1 MEVETNHRCTQAL
14 DASSTSGATEREH
27 RLTDLHVP
35 RLDFGFADC
44 SLSSADSLACH
55 PTTGAEVVAAHAGD
69 HALIH
74 TLLRAAHQQP
84 TLQDFLSWLDEPTY
98 SPSDRLLVREND
110 QIVAH
115 VQMLRRWAMFEQV
128 RVPCADL
135 QDLAVL
141 PELAPL
147 GYDRWL
153 LEVAEHALLESRAVI
168 SVLRT
173 DRREPYLATGWSEA
187 RGRGY
192 SRASVGDLLA
202 HLVLPPAA
210 RKRRRRGLHIRLWRH
225 VELDA
230 LQAIYRRAVE
240 RLWGAVNRSERY
252 WQWLVGRTAHSE
264 LIVAVDG
271 ADDWD
276 DFNHAPHIVGY
287 AVTHGPQVIELC
299 CLPGYER
306 AAPRLLE
313 RACQD
318 AIERDYHSL
327 SLHTSATDPLHELMV
342 TSGGNWCTDER
353 GAGGTLLVKLL
364 DPIRWIEALDP
375 LLRRR
380 TKAAGIPRPC
390 EITFAVADARYRL
403 QLTRRSSRLIAE
415 DSTSFDV
422 QCAPQTFSDLLVGNL
437 HVGRAVEDGRLSVHG
452 ETIMRALAALFPASI
467 FWQSHFDTL
476 R

>member
-1 MEVETNHRCTQAL
+1 MTDAHAL
-14 DASSTSGATEREH
+14 
-27 RLTDLHVP
+27 
-35 RLDFGFADC
+35 RLDFRNAAC
-44 SLSSADSLACH
+44 SLTCADSIACH
-55 PTTGAEVVAAHAGD
+55 PATGAEVVAAHAGD

-84 TLQDFLSWLDEPTY
+84 TLHDFVSWLDEPTY
-98 SPSDRLLVREND
+98 SPSDRLLVRKNEH
-110 QIVAH
+110 IVAH
-115 VQMLRRWAMFEQV
+115 VQMLHRWAMFEQV
-128 RVPCADL
+128 KMPCAEL

-153 LEVAEHALLESRAVI
+153 LEVAQRTLLESRAVI
-168 SVLRT
+168 SILRT
-173 DRREPYLATGWSEA
+173 DRREPYLACGWSEA

-192 SRASVGDLLA
+192 SCANVGDLLA

-230 LQAIYRRAVE
+230 VQAIYRRAVE
-240 RLWGAVNRSERY
+240 QFWGAVHRSERY

-276 DFNHAPHIVGY
+276 DFNNESHIVGY

-318 AIERDYHSL
+318 AIEHDYHSL
-327 SLHTSATDPLHELMV
+327 SLHTPATDPLHELMV
-342 TSGGNWCTDER
+342 TSGGNWCAEER
-353 GAGGTLLVKLL
+353 GAGGALLVKLL

-390 EITFAVADARYRL
+390 EITFAVADVQYRL
-403 QLTRRSSRLIAE
+403 QLTRRSSRLIPD

-422 QCAPQTFSDLLVGNL
+422 RCAPQVFSDLLVGNL
-437 HVGRAVEDGRLSVHG
+437 HVGRAVEDGRLAVHDD
-452 ETIMRALAALFPASI
+452 TILRTLAALFPASL
-467 FWQSHFDTL
+467 FWQSPFDAL